1 VVVSLPSFN
10 HKYSPITKKNFQE
23 VPLYTLMT
31 TPLFLSLNSGH
42 LYLLKPIKIYGA
54 PRMSSTSHD
63 ALSEIRI
70 MKLLFGTAKIFYFRY
85 VIHSPSSTSSLK
97 FTSLLFSST
106 ADGGIQPKCYGDMAS
121 CHPNE
126 RIHCM
131 KNYQLLI
138 LCNSF
143 QNSVQS
149 IIKRFS
155 TFYTSDSP
163 SWGSLSDLASALNW
177 TAIINSTTEEYL
189 ETQGVSQKYI
199 GEVVEAAT
207 RVNYGQ
213 VRKLNFSMSM
223 LSEYLVCRML
233 IISMHWRERPL
244 WPLQVLPV

>member
-1 VVVSLPSFN
+1 MVVSLPSFN

-131 KNYQLLI
+131 KKLSTPNSLQLIPEQCAKHNQKVLDI
-138 LCNSF
+138 LH
-143 QNSVQS
+143 Q
-149 IIKRFS
+149 R
-155 TFYTSDSP
+155 
-163 SWGSLSDLASALNW
+163 L
-177 TAIINSTTEEYL
+177 
-189 ETQGVSQKYI
+189 TQLGKPIRS
-199 GEVVEAAT
+199 G
-207 RVNYGQ
+207 
-213 VRKLNFSMSM
+213 
-223 LSEYLVCRML
+223 
-233 IISMHWRERPL
+233 
-244 WPLQVLPV
+244 